1 MKVFLRVE
9 AAGMAQLPITKASY
23 DGHQSKTLAT
33 AACDVCGYVNTGRL
47 IIALRPL
54 SILFSFFAGIANTMK
69 KKIALVT
76 GGYSGEAEISYLS
89 AKTMIDNADTELFDV
104 YKIDI
109 SPNGWI
115 YESESGMKSAVNRS
129 DFSIIDSGEKISF
142 DAVMMCIHG
151 TPGEDGKLQGY
162 FDILHLPYTSC
173 DAATSSLT
181 FNKRYTVAVAAFS
194 GIKVAQSMHLFSHAP
209 MSSDDILRQLTL
221 PVFVKPNNG
230 GSSIGMSKVR
240 QPEHLQAAL
249 DKAFK
254 EDSQVL
260 VEEFIAGRE
269 LTIGVFR
276 NGEEIVPLPITEII
290 ADANKDFFDFEA
302 KYKGKSTEITP
313 AKVSGEWAEKINE
326 AAKKIY
332 SVFNC
337 RGVIRID
344 FIFNE
349 TDNEPYMLE
358 INTTPGQ
365 SEASIVP
372 QQVRANGMTLK
383 EFYTII
389 INQALKQKR

>member
-1 MKVFLRVE
+1 
-9 AAGMAQLPITKASY
+9 
-23 DGHQSKTLAT
+23 
-33 AACDVCGYVNTGRL
+33 
-47 IIALRPL
+47 
-54 SILFSFFAGIANTMK
+54 MK

-89 AKTMIDNADTELFDV
+89 AATMQKNADAELFDV

-115 YESESGMKSAVNRS
+115 YEDEKGMKSAVNRS

-162 FDILHLPYTSC
+162 FDILGLPYTSC

-194 GIKVAQSMHLFSHAP
+194 GIKVARSLHLFSAAP
-209 MSSDDILRQLTL
+209 LSSAAILQQLSL

-230 GSSIGMSKVR
+230 GSSIGMSKVSR
-240 QPEHLQAAL
+240 AEDLPAAL

-260 VEEFIAGRE
+260 VEEFIQGRE
-269 LTIGVFR
+269 ITIGVYR
-276 NGEEIVPLPITEII
+276 NKEEII
-290 ADANKDFFDFEA
+290 ALPMTEVIVSADKDFFDFEA
-302 KYKGKSTEITP
+302 KYKGKSTEVTP
-313 AKVSGEWAEKINE
+313 AVVDEEMGNKIRE

-332 SVFNC
+332 AVFNC

-344 FIFNE
+344 FIYAQ
-349 TDNEPYMLE
+349 DNEPYLLE
-358 INTTPGQ
+358 INTVPGQ
-365 SEASIVP
+365 SDASVVP
-372 QQVRANGMTLK
+372 QQVRASGMTLK

-389 INQALKQKR
+389 LNGALKQNK